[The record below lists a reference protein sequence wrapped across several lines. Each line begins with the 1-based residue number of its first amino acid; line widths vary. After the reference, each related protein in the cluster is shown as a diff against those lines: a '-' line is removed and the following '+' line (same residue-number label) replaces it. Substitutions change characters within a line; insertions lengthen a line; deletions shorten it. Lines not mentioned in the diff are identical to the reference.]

1 MIKNIITETLE
12 TILTSAIVI
21 LVIYSTIAMP
31 ERVEGASME
40 PSFYTGERILVER
53 ITKYFRDF
61 ETGEIVV
68 LHPPQNEN
76 IDFIKRVVGIP
87 GDVVKIYNCEVY
99 IVRGEKQLRLDEPYL
114 HEDTCTGAGSF
125 IKEGKSLKLDENEY
139 LVFGDNRGASSDS
152 RNFGIVRREN
162 IIGRVIFRF
171 WPLENVGFVK

>member
-68 LHPPQNEN
+68 LHPPQN
-76 IDFIKRVVGIP
+76 
-87 GDVVKIYNCEVY
+87 
-99 IVRGEKQLRLDEPYL
+99 
-114 HEDTCTGAGSF
+114 
-125 IKEGKSLKLDENEY
+125 
-139 LVFGDNRGASSDS
+139 
-152 RNFGIVRREN
+152 
-162 IIGRVIFRF
+162 
-171 WPLENVGFVK
+171 